1 VLFNWYGWGG
11 RSRWAAARRDAQES
25 SKTFSTCCVI
35 VWVAAMAVGVD
46 IIQRV
51 RYQAF
56 VSQRLFLGAAVAAV
70 AVRAAVFQS
79 MNAVPLAILVHRI
92 LFRMAGDTG

>member
-1 VLFNWYGWGG
+1 
-11 RSRWAAARRDAQES
+11 
-25 SKTFSTCCVI
+25 
-35 VWVAAMAVGVD
+35 
-46 IIQRV
+46 
-51 RYQAF
+51 
-56 VSQRLFLGAAVAAV
+56 LGAAVAAV